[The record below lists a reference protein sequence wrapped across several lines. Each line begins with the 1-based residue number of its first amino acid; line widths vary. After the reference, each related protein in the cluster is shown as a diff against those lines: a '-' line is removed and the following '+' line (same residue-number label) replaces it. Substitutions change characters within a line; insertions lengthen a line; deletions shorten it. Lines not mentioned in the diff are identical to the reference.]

1 MSGANTT
8 NSDSKDV
15 TKSLAHGSKASEQHA
30 PQQQK
35 PANQGA
41 RPQQNNANIGQ
52 PNKGH

>member
-1 MSGANTT
+1 MSGANTA

-15 TKSLAHGSKASEQHA
+15 TKNLAHGSKPSDQHA

-35 PANQGA
+35 AANQGA
-41 RPQQNNANIGQ
+41 RPAQNNANIGQ